1 MKKVFTTACILFVV
15 SQIKL
20 SAQTNTF
27 PLTGSAGVGTIAPNA
42 SSIVELQSTT
52 QGLLAPRMTKVQ
64 RDAIVAPATGLLIF
78 QTNSTPGFYYY
89 SGAAWTAIST
99 KGANTSLSNLIAGT
113 AINQSLTP
121 NANNTL
127 DLGSSLLNWNEI
139 YVNAIKF
146 MDGSTQTTAGG
157 GATYTAG
164 SGISIA
170 GTVITNTGDTN
181 GADDIT
187 TATNLTGDVT
197 GLYNNLQI
205 GSGAVGSTEIADGTV
220 SSTDILNAT
229 IAADDLSAMGAASGQ
244 IMQWNGTSWVA
255 TTPAGTTYT
264 AGTGI
269 SIAGT
274 VITNTGDTNG
284 ADDVTTATNHSG
296 DVTGLFNNLQI
307 GTGAVGSTEIADGT
321 VSSTDILNST
331 IAAADLSAMGAI
343 SGQVMQWNG
352 TSWLATTPAAGAE
365 TDPQVGVIST
375 DFIPRWNGTSLV
387 TGAIVD
393 NGDNISVGWN
403 STGIDLE
410 ASASFYNNESIVI
423 DEDAALKAVN
433 QTVSVGGT
441 ATELASAKL
450 GFNSSG
456 MFIFEAPV
464 SHVGVWGNASTSIGN
479 SAAVYANN
487 YSTGTTNY
495 GVVAKSFGAGTTNY
509 GIWAKAYGATNN
521 YAGYFDGDVVITGTD
536 QTLTVQGTDPY
547 IQMVS
552 GFEDI
557 GYLRADG
564 EDIMLALNAANDDG
578 KLILRSNGV
587 NRMYINDNGDIV
599 MGGTTVAPKAGYK
612 LSVDGKVVCE
622 ELLVQ
627 LSPWPD
633 YVFKPEYKLAS
644 LLEVEQFILK
654 NNHLPGIPTAAE
666 VESEGLNVGQMQQ
679 LMMEKIEELTLY
691 MIDLKKENDA
701 LKAEVEALK
710 K

>member
-1 MKKVFTTACILFVV
+1 MKKLITITLGVV
-15 SQIKL
+15 LLSQVKL

-27 PLTGSAGVGTIAPNA
+27 PATGSVGVGTTTPV
-42 SSIVELQSTT
+42 SSAIVEMQTT
-52 QGLLAPRMTKVQ
+52 SQGLLAPRMTKVQ

-89 SGAAWTAIST
+89 SGASWTAIST
-99 KGANTSLSNLIAGT
+99 KGANTSLSNLAAAT
-113 AINQSLTP
+113 AINAALTP
-121 NANNTL
+121 NTNNTL
-127 DLGSSLLNWNEI
+127 DLGSTTANWNEL
-139 YVNAIKF
+139 YVNSIKF
-146 MDGSTQTTAGG
+146 MDGSTQATAGG

-164 SGISIA
+164 TGISVA

-181 GADDIT
+181 GADDVT
-187 TATNLTGDVT
+187 NATNHSGDIT
-197 GLYNNLQI
+197 GLFNNLQI
-205 GSGAVGSTEIADGTV
+205 GTGAVGSTEIADGTV

-284 ADDVTTATNHSG
+284 ADDVTNATNHSG
-296 DVTGLFNNLQI
+296 DITGLFNNLQI

-410 ASASFYNNESIVI
+410 ASASFYNNESIVL

-464 SHVGVWGNASTSIGN
+464 SHVGVWGNASTSTGN

-599 MGGTTVAPKAGYK
+599 MGSTTVAPKAGYK

-644 LLEVEQFILK
+644 LLEIEQFILK

-679 LMMEKIEELTLY
+679 LMMEKIEELTLH